1 MLKRKLIVAG
11 SRSFKD
17 FDLFAKELLIF
28 LRENFKEGE
37 VEFLSGM
44 AEGPDEMAVQ
54 FAKIYNIPYT
64 ECPANWQDLG
74 WGAGFIRNED
84 MGRQADGLIA
94 FLHVVPTNGTQH
106 MIKTMRELGKPVK
119 VITCGIE

>member
-1 MLKRKLIVAG
+1 MPKCKLIVAG

-37 VEFLSGM
+37 VEFISGM

-84 MGRQADGLIA
+84 MAYKADRA
-94 FLHVVPTNGTQH
+94 VVFWDGKSSGTAH
-106 MIKTMRELGKPVK
+106 MIQVMERNFKPVK
-119 VITCGIE
+119 IVRVKVE